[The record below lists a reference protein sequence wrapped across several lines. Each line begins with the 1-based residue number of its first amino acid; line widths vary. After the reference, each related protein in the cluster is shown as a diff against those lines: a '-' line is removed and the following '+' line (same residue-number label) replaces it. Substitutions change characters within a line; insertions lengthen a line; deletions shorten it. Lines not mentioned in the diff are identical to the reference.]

1 MGIKFIWTVGSSII
15 QRAGEHSKIRPT
27 GTFLGLQQLGCQLV
41 WVGMPCMRWENVVP
55 LSMPFKNDCVAAHI
69 RNEWVL
75 NSSGL

>member
-1 MGIKFIWTVGSSII
+1 LFSGINKDIWVVGSSMI

-27 GTFLGLQQLGCQLV
+27 GTFVGLQQRPFAIIV
-41 WVGMPCMRWENVVP
+41 FS
-55 LSMPFKNDCVAAHI
+55 SMPFKNDCVAAPM